1 MLGRES
7 DSVMLSREGAVF
19 FRIKK
24 SGERSYVQIVENKR
38 EGVAVRQTVI
48 ANLGRTD
55 ELAAS
60 GALASLLA
68 SGAKL
73 TDQVLLINAL
83 AEDVS
88 GALSASA
95 KRIGGPLLFDKI
107 WERLGIGDVLSEL
120 LKDRSFEFAVERAVF
135 VATLHRLFVSGSDRD
150 CSVWM
155 EDYDIAGAQGLGLH
169 HFYRAMAWL
178 GEEIDEKRADAL
190 APRCV
195 KDAIEEKLFEKR
207 RDLFSDLSV
216 VFMDTTSLSFYGE
229 GGETLGEHGY
239 SKDYRPDLK
248 QMILGLVVDGA
259 GRPICTE
266 MWPGNTA
273 DVTTL
278 LPVIDRLRRRFS
290 IGRVCVVADRGMI
303 STATIEGLEARKLEY
318 ILGARERTDAIVRQI
333 VLANNDPFVPLLVE
347 RKAGQTQLFVKQV
360 TIEGK
365 RYVVCR
371 NEEEA
376 EKDRKDRAAIV
387 AALDEQLKKGDKAL
401 IGNSAYRRY
410 LRKVSDKDKRSFAID
425 AGKLAEEA
433 RFDGV
438 FVLRTNAKV
447 TPLQAVLRYRDLLR
461 VEDLFRRTKA
471 IMRTRP
477 IFHSSDA
484 AIRGHVFCSFLALS
498 MQNHLDNLAREA
510 GVTPEWKQLLRD
522 LDRLQQVR
530 LAHRGADWLVR
541 TDAAPNVAVLFRA
554 AHIAL
559 PPRARQVAPAKAAA
573 PSPSAKKRRGR
584 PRRSATPSRISPQ
597 PT

>member
-1 MLGRES
+1 M
-7 DSVMLSREGAVF
+7 F
-19 FRIKK
+19 FRLKK
-24 SGERSYVQIVENKR
+24 SGERAYVQIVENKR
-38 EGVAVRQTVI
+38 VDGAVRQSVI
-48 ANLGRTD
+48 ATLGRAD
-55 ELAAS
+55 ELDAS

-83 AEDVS
+83 DEDTD

-95 KRIGGPLLFDKI
+95 KRIGGPLLFGKI
-107 WERLGIGDVLSEL
+107 WERLGIADVLGDL
-120 LKDRSFEFAVERAVF
+120 LQDRAFEFAVERAVF
-135 VATLHRLFVSGSDRD
+135 VATLHRIFVSGSDRD
-150 CSVWM
+150 CSSWM
-155 EDYDIAGAQGLGLH
+155 EDYDIAGSDGLDLH

-178 GEEIDEKRADAL
+178 GEEMEEKSEDAL

-195 KDAIEEKLFEKR
+195 KDVIEEKLFDKR
-207 RDLFSDLSV
+207 RDLFADLSA

-248 QMILGLVVDGA
+248 QMILALIVDGN

-278 LPVIDRLRRRFS
+278 LPVIDRLRQRFS

-303 STATIEGLEARKLEY
+303 SAATIEGLEARKLEY
-318 ILGARERTDAIVRQI
+318 ILGARERSDAIVRKI
-333 VLANNDPFVPLLVE
+333 VLENDAPFVPLLLE
-347 RKAGQTQLFVKQV
+347 RKTDETQLFVKQL

-365 RYVVCR
+365 RYIVCR
-371 NEEEA
+371 NEAEA
-376 EKDRKDRAAIV
+376 EKDRKDREAIV
-387 AALDEQLKKGDKAL
+387 AALDAQLKKGDKAL

-410 LRKVSDKDKRSFAID
+410 LRKRAGTKDKTKGKDKDEGDRAFEID

-433 RFDGV
+433 RFDGI
-438 FVLRTNAKV
+438 FVLRTNANV
-447 TPLQAVLRYRDLLR
+447 TPLQAVLRYRDLLQ
-461 VEDLFRRTKA
+461 VENLFLRTKA

-484 AIRGHVFCSFLALS
+484 AIRGHVFCSFLALAL
-498 MQNHLDNLAREA
+498 QKYLDDLSIEA
-510 GVTPEWKQLLRD
+510 GVTPEWKELLRD

-530 LAHRGADWLVR
+530 LQYRGADWMVR
-541 TDAAPNVAVLFRA
+541 TDAAQTITALFRQ
-554 AHIAL
+554 AHVAL
-559 PPRARQVAPAKAAA
+559 PPRARQTAPPKPTASRKST
-573 PSPSAKKRRGR
+573 PKRRGR
-584 PRRSATPSRISPQ
+584 PRRSATSTRISP
-597 PT
+597 